1 MGFHTRT
8 IKNMKWFS
16 REQLQPGEPTMAQE
30 AEEVMK
36 QTVEEGYKTTPEGEE
51 ARKYLEKWPEDAPH
65 RKAIETMAYRA
76 IPEFVHDHTEY
87 GLEPEVLIKNPEF
100 NEIRTKLAKSFG
112 VAGAT
117 VPISDSDVK
126 RAIALAKEY
135 LANQVEGLET
145 GEEDVAAA

>member
-1 MGFHTRT
+1 
-8 IKNMKWFS
+8 
-16 REQLQPGEPTMAQE
+16 MAQE
-30 AEEVMK
+30 AEEAMK

-76 IPEFVHDHTEY
+76 IPEFVHDRP
-87 GLEPEVLIKNPEF
+87 GQKFEPEALIKNSEF

-117 VPISDSDVK
+117 VPISDNDVK
-126 RAIALAKEY
+126 EAVALAKEY
-135 LANQVEGLET
+135 LANQVERIEA
-145 GEEDVAAA
+145 GEGDVAAA